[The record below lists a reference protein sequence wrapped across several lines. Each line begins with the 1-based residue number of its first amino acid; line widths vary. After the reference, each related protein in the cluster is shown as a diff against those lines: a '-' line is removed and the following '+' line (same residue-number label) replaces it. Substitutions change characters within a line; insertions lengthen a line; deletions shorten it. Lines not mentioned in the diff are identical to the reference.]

1 MKALLQRFFLFLV
14 LSAACLPAPAQQM
27 YTRKARLEDFPTR
40 TLKVVAGGN
49 SFLEL
54 SLKEEI
60 SSRWRVSPFEFCT
73 VGEYESLKEDNGYY
87 FLHLGTEEGIQAFA
101 EEAMIS
107 DRTAYTGLKSYN
119 QRTLSGRTV
128 HVDPDRADAAF
139 HEGTPGAVAGIVIAP
154 TNISFDSFCYK
165 MLIAADTHE
174 LLYFRKA
181 KYKGS
186 KDAAFT
192 KSEIRQFSQRNG
204 IIAQ

>member
-1 MKALLQRFFLFLV
+1 
-14 LSAACLPAPAQQM
+14 M
-27 YTRKARLEDFPTR
+27 YMGAFID
-40 TLKVVAGGN
+40 
-49 SFLEL
+49 
-54 SLKEEI
+54 I
-60 SSRWRVSPFEFCT
+60 
-73 VGEYESLKEDNGYY
+73 
-87 FLHLGTEEGIQAFA
+87 IQAFA

-119 QRTLSGRTV
+119 QRTLSGR
-128 HVDPDRADAAF
+128 
-139 HEGTPGAVAGIVIAP
+139 
-154 TNISFDSFCYK
+154 SFDSFCYK

-174 LLYFRKA
+174 LLYFRKS